1 VYCSSYIQEFDYYIL
16 ACEHA
21 RLKLLERLR
30 RDRLGWLARWRR
42 WGPRVALMPAAHPPS
57 ATSSEHLEEHLGLLR
72 SPAAPHRAA
81 ATHRT
86 CGGGPLSQRVR
97 VGLCLLS
104 FVLLALQAL
113 QPASPAAA
121 NLLLPTALPTDN
133 AHTYTPYT
141 YTPTHT
147 RRHTH
152 ADTYTRTRTR
162 RLLLPACAYLCTPLA
177 PACCALAAGARL
189 TRRHT
194 RLKRHH
200 ARLTRHHTCHPSDRW
215 PSSSRHVATH
225 ATSLLLS
232 TLGVVPPWANSGITM
247 TGILMTP

>member
-1 VYCSSYIQEFDYYIL
+1 MYCSSYIQEFDYYIL

-141 YTPTHT
+141 YTPTQ
-147 RRHTH
+147 H
-152 ADTYTRTRTR
+152 ADTRTPT
-162 RLLLPACAYLCTPLA
+162 
-177 PACCALAAGARL
+177 
-189 TRRHT
+189 HT
-194 RLKRHH
+194 RAH
-200 ARLTRHHTCHPSDRW
+200 AHAACSCP
-215 PSSSRHVATH
+215 HVP
-225 ATSLLLS
+225 TSALPWL
-232 TLGVVPPWANSGITM
+232 PPAVR
-247 TGILMTP
+247 

>member
-1 VYCSSYIQEFDYYIL
+1 MVFCDRPLRHTVLLRHTELAAEVLCHSEYAWASACSLLYCLRFRHSS
-16 ACEHA
+16 
-21 RLKLLERLR
+21 
-30 RDRLGWLARWRR
+30 
-42 WGPRVALMPAAHPPS
+42 PPHLPPP
-57 ATSSEHLEEHLGLLR
+57 TSSFPPR
-72 SPAAPHRAA
+72 YPQ
-81 ATHRT
+81 T
-86 CGGGPLSQRVR
+86 
-97 VGLCLLS
+97 
-104 FVLLALQAL
+104 
-113 QPASPAAA
+113 
-121 NLLLPTALPTDN
+121 
-133 AHTYTPYT
+133 
-141 YTPTHT
+141 TPTHT
-147 RRHTH
+147 RLIHTRLIHTRQHTH

-177 PACCALAAGARL
+177 PACCALAAGARQ

-247 TGILMTP
+247 TGIPMTPSLAIRSL